1 MTLPVTPGSSLS
13 LSQVNTE
20 ILVSSTATISLNDAN
35 VRFVAGRQTAG
46 SSVSFSD
53 LSGKSYVIA
62 ANSGILTGSGS
73 YTLPNTSGTTVKIL
87 VIGGGGGGGGGSGR
101 TSYSGYF
108 TGGAGGGAG
117 GNALYTLTV
126 TPGTSNTISYSCG
139 GGGAGGNIKDG
150 VYTDAPPPWDGS
162 AGGTTTATFGGTVA
176 QSTGGGGG
184 GRTDYSP
191 GPAGTAGTASVGT
204 QQITPI
210 AGSQASDGATTGG
223 TGAQGYAINTTVGL
237 SIGSILTYG
246 SSGSGG
252 GSQNSGQHSSSGT
265 VYGPGGGGGGCS
277 QSDVYN
283 YNNIFSSAGTQ
294 GAVFIWWGY

>member
-1 MTLPVTPGSSLS
+1 MTLPASGPIS

-20 ILVSSTATISLNDAN
+20 LLITPSTTLITMNDSG
-35 VRFVAGRQTAG
+35 VRFLTGTSAGTTDSMSQ
-46 SSVSFSD
+46 
-53 LSGKSYVIA
+53 LLGKSYVIA

-73 YTLPNTSGTTVKIL
+73 YTLPQTSGTTIKIL
-87 VIGGGGGGGGGSGR
+87 AIGGGGGGGGGSGR

-126 TPGTSNTISYSCG
+126 TPGTSNILSYSCG
-139 GGGAGGNIKDG
+139 GAGYGGNYKDG
-150 VYTDAPPPWDGS
+150 RYDDAPPPWDGG
-162 AGGTTTATFGGTVA
+162 AGGTTTVTFGGTVA

-191 GPAGTAGTASVGT
+191 GPAGTAGSASVGT
-204 QQITPI
+204 QQITAT
-210 AGSQASDGATTGG
+210 AGSQAADGATTGG

-246 SSGSGG
+246 SSGNGG
-252 GSQNSGQHSSSGT
+252 GAQNSGQRSSSGT
-265 VYGPGGGGGGCS
+265 VYGAGGGGGGCS

-283 YNNIFSSAGTQ
+283 YVNMFSSAGTQ